1 MSNDENRLY
10 VGNLAEDI
18 TATALRQ
25 RFEKIGPVADVE
37 LAMDRGSGRFRGFAF
52 VKMVTR
58 EGFQVA
64 LAQMNGIQFEDRV
77 LRVVEAGTER
87 EEGGGR
93 GRGKKEAPQVKIT
106 SQFRERTCMALE
118 LDCNGTKLGFKMY
131 PTADETGKESWR
143 IEASSSARQPDPMVT
158 GSAATRR
165 QAFEIVE
172 REWGQSNLNWRA
184 IEECLANVRAI

>member
-1 MSNDENRLY
+1 MSSENRLY

-25 RFEKIGPVADVE
+25 RFEKVSPVADVE

-52 VKMVTR
+52 VTMVTR
-58 EGFQVA
+58 EGFQTA

-87 EEGGGR
+87 EEGGGGR
-93 GRGKKEAPQVKIT
+93 RGKKQAPQVTVT

-118 LDCNGTKLGFKMY
+118 LDCNGTKLSFKMY
-131 PTADETGKESWR
+131 PTPIEGGKESWR
-143 IEASSSARQPDPMVT
+143 IEASSASRQPEPTVS

-165 QAFEIVE
+165 AAFEIIE
-172 REWGQSNLNWRA
+172 RAWGPSSLNWRA
-184 IEECLANVRAI
+184 IEEVLANVRAI